1 MFPYWRK
8 SARARSPT
16 ATLRC
21 DDRISSNRNAP
32 GVFDV
37 TMTSVRQL
45 HSYIGVFIAPSVLFF
60 ALTGAVQLF
69 SLHEAHGNY
78 RPPAIV
84 EKLSSVHKDQVFA
97 FGDHHDQPSPDDDA
111 GKPAVGAA
119 PPAGAKDDDK
129 DELSTLILKGY
140 FLMVALCLTV
150 STALGLW
157 MGLTQT
163 RQRRLAWL
171 LAVAGAL
178 IPVGLLVF

>member
-1 MFPYWRK
+1 M
-8 SARARSPT
+8 
-16 ATLRC
+16 
-21 DDRISSNRNAP
+21 I
-32 GVFDV
+32 
-37 TMTSVRQL
+37 SVRQL

-69 SLHEAHGNY
+69 NLHEAHGNY

-97 FGDHHDQPSPDDDA
+97 FGDHHDQPPSEDDA
-111 GKPAVGAA
+111 GKPAGGA
-119 PPAGAKDDDK
+119 PPPGAKDDDQ
-129 DELSTLILKGY
+129 DELSTSILKGF
-140 FLMVALCLTV
+140 FLLVAACLTV

-163 RQRRLAWL
+163 RQKRLAWL
-171 LAVAGAL
+171 LAIAGAL